1 MKTTLLIFLL
11 LSLLA
16 LDIDLK
22 PMDLQSLQS
31 DEIQVTVT
39 GAVEHPGTV
48 TLKMYD
54 TAEDAVNQAVPKQDA
69 DLSVINPGQIL
80 KDRDYINIPVQKSP
94 QELPRVSIN
103 TGSLDELCTLP
114 GIGKGTAQKIIDY
127 RNTEGLFQ
135 SLEDLMKVKGIGTA
149 KFEKLKDQITL

>member
-31 DEIQVTVT
+31 DQIQVTVT
-39 GAVEHPGTV
+39 GAVEHPGTI
-48 TLKMYD
+48 TLNMYD
-54 TAEDAVNQAVPKQDA
+54 TAEDALHQAVPKQDA
-69 DLSVINPGQIL
+69 DLSVINPAQIL

-103 TGSLDELCTLP
+103 TGNLDELCTLP

-135 SLEDLMKVKGIGTA
+135 SLEDLMKIKGIGTA

>member
-11 LSLLA
+11 LAVLA

-22 PMDLQSLQS
+22 PVDLQSLQS
-31 DEIQVTVT
+31 DEIRVTVT

-48 TLKMYD
+48 SLKMYD
-54 TAEDAVNQAVPKQDA
+54 TVEDALYKATPRQDA
-69 DLSVINPGQIL
+69 DLSVINPSQIL
-80 KDRDYINIPVQKSP
+80 KDRDIVNVPVQKGP
-94 QELPRVSIN
+94 QEIQRVSIN
-103 TGSLDELCTLP
+103 NGTVEELCTLP

-135 SLEDLMKVKGIGTA
+135 SIEDLMKVKGIGMA
-149 KFEKLKDQITL
+149 KFEKLKDLITL